1 MSPPAWKALF
11 NFTARRHLPFLLA
24 GLLFSLASG
33 VAVPV
38 NAFIFG
44 KLFALFTAFGTGDI
58 SSNQFK
64 DDVSKY
70 VTYILVLATGCW
82 LFNFLG
88 FFCWHVFGDLQACSA
103 RERLFNALL
112 LRRIEWYDRR
122 KDGVEALT
130 TRILT
135 YDRLLVLSCLTVL
148 DTCTSCRRRP
158 RCRCTCSHRT
168 SARPCPR

>member
-1 MSPPAWKALF
+1 MSSPPWRALF
-11 NFTARRHLPFLLA
+11 NFTTRRHLPFLLS
-24 GLLFSLASG
+24 GVLFSLASG
-33 VAVPV
+33 VAVPI

-44 KLFALFTAFGTGDI
+44 KLFALFTSFGAGDI
-58 SSNQFK
+58 TADQFK
-64 DDVSKY
+64 HDVSKY
-70 VTYILVLATGCW
+70 VVYIIVLATGCW

-88 FFCWHVFGDLQACSA
+88 YFCWHVFGDLQALSA

-135 YDRLLVLSCLTVL
+135 YGYPTCISLLTGQ
-148 DTCTSCRRRP
+148 TRP
-158 RCRCTCSHRT
+158 
-168 SARPCPR
+168 

>member
-11 NFTARRHLPFLLA
+11 NFTTHRHLPFLIA
-24 GLLFSLASG
+24 GLIFSLASG
-33 VAVPV
+33 IAVPI

-44 KLFALFTAFGTGDI
+44 KIFALFTSFGSGDI
-58 SSNQFK
+58 SSGLFGH
-64 DDVSKY
+64 DVSKY
-70 VTYILVLATGCW
+70 VVYILVLATASW

-88 FFCWHVFGDLQACSA
+88 FFCWHVFGDMQARSA

-135 YDRLLVLSCLTVL
+135 YDH
-148 DTCTSCRRRP
+148 P
-158 RCRCTCSHRT
+158 
-168 SARPCPR
+168 